1 MSKHKFNRPVKP
13 YSIGLDIGT
22 NSIGWSVIYDDYRVP
37 SRKMPI
43 YGNTSREFIKKNMMG
58 VLLFSGTNL
67 DGGTP
72 AKKRRLLRGAS
83 RRVERK
89 RNRLLYLQEIFFN
102 EMKQVDENF
111 FPRLNESFLNVDDK
125 TKGRG
130 NLFGNKA
137 EESAYYENYPTI
149 YHLREALANNDEK
162 ADLRYIYLALAHILK
177 ARGNFLIDD
186 PSFNV
191 ENNNIQQIFK
201 ELLVEYDNVKGTSLS
216 NNKAEVVEILTAPE
230 SKTKKAESVL
240 ALFPEVDKKSLFA
253 NLISLSLGAI
263 VNFKVAFQLDE
274 DFKLHIYKESFDEDL
289 EKLISLIGDDYEE
302 LFLIAKKLKD
312 SLLLSGVV
320 TNSKYSPLSTKM
332 VERYE
337 EHKKWLKE
345 LKNLVKTHIPERY
358 NDVFRNDSLDGY
370 AGYVGAKRYKRVGK
384 GGIVSEENFYKY
396 IKNLLKNIP
405 EAEPILKEIE
415 KESFLRKQ
423 RAFDNGSIPHQV
435 HLVEMKAILARQRV
449 HYPFL
454 KENAAKIE
462 KILSFRIPYYAGP
475 LAKGHSEF
483 AWIVRKA
490 DGQIRPW
497 NFDQIID
504 KEASSEAF
512 IQRLTSFDTY
522 LPEEKVLPKN
532 SILYQTY
539 TVFNEMTKIQF
550 AVEGTSEYLFLTTDQ
565 KEKLF
570 NKYFKGGEKLTKKEL
585 AKFLELNYGY
595 RVLEIKGI
603 EKTFKAKF
611 SAYHELLNII
621 QDRDFMDAEENQ
633 EILEKVIHSLT
644 VFNDREIIVDSLSKY
659 SSVFSPTVINKLS
672 RKTFVGWGR
681 FSAKLING
689 IRDEKTGKTILD
701 FLKDDGVVNR
711 NFMQLINSNGLSFKK
726 KIEEAQ
732 KVTEVDDLAEVVQNL
747 QGSPAA
753 KKGILQALKIVK
765 EIVKVMGAAPE
776 SIVVEMAREN
786 QTTNKGIRQSYERAK
801 KLNKAMSNL
810 VSGLNSKL
818 LKEREI
824 TNQDLQNEKIY
835 LYCLQNGRDMY
846 LDQELDFDNLK
857 NYDVDHILP
866 QSFIKDDSIDN
877 KVLTSSKVNRGK
889 SDNVPSIEVVERQIG
904 FWRKLQE
911 SGLISE
917 RKFNNLTKAQR
928 GGLTIEDKAH
938 FVKRQLVETRQITKN
953 VAQILDSMFNPKENG
968 NQKQGNR
975 KVKIITLKSSLAS
988 NFRKEFG
995 LYKIRDLNDFHHAHD
1010 AYLNAVIAKAIL
1022 KKYPGLE
1029 QEFVYGE
1036 YKKKPLKKL
1045 FYNYRDEEIRGKATE
1060 KYFFYSNLLNFFK
1073 TKVTYADGKVFV
1085 RKQIER
1091 CEDTGTVA
1099 WDKEKDMQTVRKTLS
1114 LPQVNVVRRV
1124 EEQKVGL
1131 NGGLFDT
1138 NLKSSDVISPMR
1150 LVPRKQGLNV
1160 VKYGGYQKPTTA
1172 YTIILFQKNID
1183 PKIIPVFLLDKKQFE
1198 KDPKAFLQERNYL
1211 KNEDFIFIKL
1221 LKYSLFDIGNG
1232 IKRLW
1237 ASSKEVHKGNE
1248 MVISSRSQKLLYLAT
1263 HLEDKASIKYF
1274 KQDRMKEFDTLFEE
1288 VMTFAKRTKLSS
1300 IHIDKLE
1307 KAYAAN
1313 KGTAT
1318 YEELGASFSEM
1329 IKKFVGLGTT
1339 SPINNFLGEKLNQKQ
1354 YTSLKDDLAPCLRG
1368 ELIYQ
1373 SITGLYETRVDLKE
1387 LNNQKGE

>member
-22 NSIGWSVIYDDYRVP
+22 NSIGWSVIHDDYRVP

-43 YGNTSREFIKKNMMG
+43 YGNASREFIKKNMMG

-125 TKGRG
+125 TKGNG
-130 NLFGNKA
+130 NLFGNKT

-149 YHLREALANNDEK
+149 YHLRESLANNDEK

-191 ENNNIQQIFK
+191 ENNNIQQIFQ
-201 ELLVEYDNVKGTSLS
+201 ELLVEYDNIKGTSL
-216 NNKAEVVEILTAPE
+216 
-230 SKTKKAESVL
+230 
-240 ALFPEVDKKSLFA
+240 
-253 NLISLSLGAI
+253 
-263 VNFKVAFQLDE
+263 
-274 DFKLHIYKESFDEDL
+274 
-289 EKLISLIGDDYEE
+289 
-302 LFLIAKKLKD
+302 
-312 SLLLSGVV
+312 
-320 TNSKYSPLSTKM
+320 
-332 VERYE
+332 
-337 EHKKWLKE
+337 
-345 LKNLVKTHIPERY
+345 
-358 NDVFRNDSLDGY
+358 
-370 AGYVGAKRYKRVGK
+370 
-384 GGIVSEENFYKY
+384 
-396 IKNLLKNIP
+396 
-405 EAEPILKEIE
+405 
-415 KESFLRKQ
+415 
-423 RAFDNGSIPHQV
+423 
-435 HLVEMKAILARQRV
+435 
-449 HYPFL
+449 
-454 KENAAKIE
+454 
-462 KILSFRIPYYAGP
+462 
-475 LAKGHSEF
+475 
-483 AWIVRKA
+483 
-490 DGQIRPW
+490 
-497 NFDQIID
+497 
-504 KEASSEAF
+504 
-512 IQRLTSFDTY
+512 
-522 LPEEKVLPKN
+522 
-532 SILYQTY
+532 
-539 TVFNEMTKIQF
+539 
-550 AVEGTSEYLFLTTDQ
+550 
-565 KEKLF
+565 
-570 NKYFKGGEKLTKKEL
+570 
-585 AKFLELNYGY
+585 
-595 RVLEIKGI
+595 
-603 EKTFKAKF
+603 
-611 SAYHELLNII
+611 
-621 QDRDFMDAEENQ
+621 
-633 EILEKVIHSLT
+633 
-644 VFNDREIIVDSLSKY
+644 
-659 SSVFSPTVINKLS
+659 
-672 RKTFVGWGR
+672 
-681 FSAKLING
+681 
-689 IRDEKTGKTILD
+689 
-701 FLKDDGVVNR
+701 
-711 NFMQLINSNGLSFKK
+711 
-726 KIEEAQ
+726 
-732 KVTEVDDLAEVVQNL
+732 
-747 QGSPAA
+747 
-753 KKGILQALKIVK
+753 
-765 EIVKVMGAAPE
+765 
-776 SIVVEMAREN
+776 
-786 QTTNKGIRQSYERAK
+786 
-801 KLNKAMSNL
+801 
-810 VSGLNSKL
+810 
-818 LKEREI
+818 
-824 TNQDLQNEKIY
+824 
-835 LYCLQNGRDMY
+835 
-846 LDQELDFDNLK
+846 
-857 NYDVDHILP
+857 
-866 QSFIKDDSIDN
+866 
-877 KVLTSSKVNRGK
+877 
-889 SDNVPSIEVVERQIG
+889 
-904 FWRKLQE
+904 
-911 SGLISE
+911 
-917 RKFNNLTKAQR
+917 
-928 GGLTIEDKAH
+928 
-938 FVKRQLVETRQITKN
+938 
-953 VAQILDSMFNPKENG
+953 
-968 NQKQGNR
+968 
-975 KVKIITLKSSLAS
+975 
-988 NFRKEFG
+988 
-995 LYKIRDLNDFHHAHD
+995 
-1010 AYLNAVIAKAIL
+1010 
-1022 KKYPGLE
+1022 
-1029 QEFVYGE
+1029 
-1036 YKKKPLKKL
+1036 
-1045 FYNYRDEEIRGKATE
+1045 
-1060 KYFFYSNLLNFFK
+1060 LLNFFK

-1085 RKQIER
+1085 REQIER

-1263 HLEDKASIKYF
+1263 HLEDEASIKYF

-1288 VMTFAKRTKLSS
+1288 VMAFAKRTKLSS

-1313 KGTAT
+1313 KETAT